1 MDICLIHISLKRV
14 SVNDITVTVGQFS
27 LIYDDAEENTILAQ
41 IVHIHPEFNADT
53 YANDIALIE
62 VINYHLVFH

>member
-1 MDICLIHISLKRV
+1 M
-14 SVNDITVTVGQFS
+14 NDITVTVGQFS

-41 IVHIHPEFNADT
+41 IVHIHPEFSADT

>member
-1 MDICLIHISLKRV
+1 MDICLIHILLKRV

-41 IVHIHPEFNADT
+41 IVHIHPEFNAGT

-62 VINYHLVFH
+62 VTNYHLVFH